1 MPRQISS
8 DAHPVEHQYI
18 LQPVSGE
25 GRVSDNI
32 PSQDSLLFLNLWF
45 QIILNKEWGTNGEP
59 QYDAQLLF
67 KELGFTLD
75 NHQYRDI
82 ISLADVY
89 HIFARQHK
97 VISTWGLQD
106 LY

>member
-45 QIILNKEWGTNGEP
+45 QIILNKEWGDEVIRR
-59 QYDAQLLF
+59 AI
-67 KELGFTLD
+67 K
-75 NHQYRDI
+75 
-82 ISLADVY
+82 
-89 HIFARQHK
+89 ARQ
-97 VISTWGLQD
+97 TPD
-106 LY
+106 LRTTL